1 MHKPFRLDKGG
12 RKFHAKRIFS
22 ALVVQGVVKANCCI
36 ERCFTGIHFAEPQ
49 SQWD

>member
-1 MHKPFRLDKGG
+1 MHEPRWLDE
-12 RKFHAKRIFS
+12 RSRELDAKCIFP
-22 ALVVQGVVKANCCI
+22 ALVVQGVVKANCRI